1 MSHEWLKMLQEAQ
14 TDHDRAKAV
23 FAFRKQVVEN
33 KTVEELRKA
42 LGVSTTVTAATRDVS
57 LPQSRRF
64 VAASGDEHL
73 ECNEYLDHDGGL
85 SGQCVLK

>member
-1 MSHEWLKMLQEAQ
+1 MSHDNQWLKMLNEAQ

-42 LGVSTTVTAATRDVS
+42 LGVPA
-57 LPQSRRF
+57 
-64 VAASGDEHL
+64 AASGGDTPL
-73 ECNEYLDHDGGL
+73 T
-85 SGQCVLK
+85 GQCVLK

>member
-42 LGVSTTVTAATRDVS
+42 LGVSTTVTATRDVS

-64 VAASGDEHL
+64 VAASGDEHHA
-73 ECNEYLDHDGGL
+73 CNEKREHERGL
-85 SGQCVLK
+85 SGQGVLK

>member
-42 LGVSTTVTAATRDVS
+42 LGVPVATGG
-57 LPQSRRF
+57 
-64 VAASGDEHL
+64 GDTPL
-73 ECNEYLDHDGGL
+73 T
-85 SGQCVLK
+85 GQCVLK

>member
-42 LGVSTTVTAATRDVS
+42 LGVSTT
-57 LPQSRRF
+57 
-64 VAASGDEHL
+64 AASEAGG
-73 ECNEYLDHDGGL
+73 GGL
-85 SGQCVLK
+85 TGQCVLK